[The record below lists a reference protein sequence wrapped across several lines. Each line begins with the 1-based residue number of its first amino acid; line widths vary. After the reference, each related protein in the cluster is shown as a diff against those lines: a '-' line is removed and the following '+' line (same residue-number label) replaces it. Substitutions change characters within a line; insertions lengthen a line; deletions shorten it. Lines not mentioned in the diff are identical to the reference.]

1 MRLASF
7 LEGSATMKAKR
18 LLLGLAAILVA
29 GGAMAA
35 YVVTPTVHEGQ
46 SGEAPELGRSGP
58 YRLGTAVAPMALP
71 GRGQVTR
78 MSALTG

>member
-1 MRLASF
+1 
-7 LEGSATMKAKR
+7 
-18 LLLGLAAILVA
+18 
-29 GGAMAA
+29 MAA

-71 GRGQVTR
+71 GRGQVTG